1 MTDKAKIL
9 VIDDDHDFVD
19 ATRLVLES
27 ESYDVAVAYDGDE
40 GLATARAETPD
51 IIILDIIMPTQDGF
65 SVCEELKS
73 DPDLADVPV
82 MMLTSFADRK
92 GETSLAV
99 TDGMMLE
106 AEDYLD
112 KPVPPHELLRRVEA
126 LLG

>member
-40 GLATARAETPD
+40 GLAKARAETPD